1 MSVERE
7 YNWDDV
13 ITEDA
18 TEFPLLPEGD
28 YDFEVESYERA
39 RHPGSDKLPPCNKA
53 IVKIRIEE
61 AAGTVY
67 INHNLFLHSKT
78 EGMLSAFFAAIG
90 MKKKNE
96 PMRMDWNRVPGGR
109 GRCKVGIRE
118 YKENKYNE
126 IKRFY
131 PKEDNAVSAGYKAG
145 DF

>member
-90 MKKKNE
+90 M
-96 PMRMDWNRVPGGR
+96 
-109 GRCKVGIRE
+109 
-118 YKENKYNE
+118 
-126 IKRFY
+126 
-131 PKEDNAVSAGYKAG
+131 
-145 DF
+145 